1 MPQSLDLEI
10 LVADGGQIADGY
22 ARSRIAATLKMY
34 GGRTVRF
41 RIGAPKRTAKQNR
54 FWWMY
59 LDLIRRALIDSG
71 EDGWLDRA
79 AGCRALHRHFVEKH
93 LGVETYEVFGAVATR
108 PVSTRKLD
116 RETFSTFIEA
126 VRLDEDVLKLGVELP
141 DVEAFEQREGR
152 LRSYA
157 LAEPD
162 YA

>member
-34 GGRTVRF
+34 DGRTVRF
-41 RIGAPKRTAKQNR
+41 RLTAPKRTARQNS

-79 AGCRALHRHFVEKH
+79 AGCKTLHRHFVEKH
-93 LGVETYEVFGAVATR
+93 LGVETIEVFGNVVTR

-116 RETFSTFIEA
+116 RQTFSNFIEA
-126 VRLDEDVLKLGVELP
+126 VRLDEDVLRLCVELP
-141 DVEAFEQREGR
+141 SVEQYEQREGPM
-152 LRSYA
+152 RSYA
-157 LAEPD
+157 FAEPD